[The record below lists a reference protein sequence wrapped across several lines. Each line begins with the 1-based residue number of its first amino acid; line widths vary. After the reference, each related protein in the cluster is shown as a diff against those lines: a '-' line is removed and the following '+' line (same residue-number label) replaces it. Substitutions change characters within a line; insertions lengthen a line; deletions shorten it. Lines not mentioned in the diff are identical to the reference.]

1 MKILIVEDDE
11 LQRIL
16 LRKIIEKHYR
26 CEIFEARNGIEGLRV
41 VEDSQPDLIFL
52 DIWMPILNGLNMLI
66 RMKEKNLLGSVSVV
80 VLSAITNREIAAQI
94 IALGVNDFLL
104 KPLKNDQV
112 LERISKVIENIKN
125 KNQVI
130 TAE

>member
-16 LRKIIEKHYR
+16 LRKIIERHYR
-26 CEIFEARNGIEGLRV
+26 CEIVEARNGIEGLRI
-41 VEDSQPDLIFL
+41 VEDGIPDLIFL
-52 DIWMPILNGLNMLI
+52 DIWMPIMNGLNMLV
-66 RMKEKNLLGSVSVV
+66 RLKEKKLLESVSVV
-80 VLSAITNREIAAQI
+80 ILSAMNDREIAAQI

-112 LERISKVIENIKN
+112 LERISKVIEDIKN
-125 KNQVI
+125 KNQI
-130 TAE
+130 IAAE